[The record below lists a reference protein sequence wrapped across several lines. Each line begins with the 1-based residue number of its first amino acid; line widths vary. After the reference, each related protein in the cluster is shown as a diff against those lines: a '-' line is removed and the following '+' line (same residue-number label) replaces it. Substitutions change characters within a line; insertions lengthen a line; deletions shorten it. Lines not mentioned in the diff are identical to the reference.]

1 MEKILSSSVYEEIL
15 TLDFT
20 AYTIKI
26 VKNNSKEVYGMKGK
40 IMAGF
45 LITSIVTGATI
56 PINTLAT
63 PIVQAET
70 KQDNIDISSALRKI
84 GAHSKLTQTFIDGA
98 LASPNVQLEEVPS
111 LNTTQFLI
119 KQDMK
124 EWSSELYPKLI
135 LLNSKSKGFVT
146 KFNSYYP
153 TLKGF
158 IDNGEDKEGVTDRLE
173 VLQDMTITNQ
183 ESVQRQINELTD
195 LKLQVDKKLKNLD
208 TDVIKAQ
215 SVLNSEGTGK
225 IDKLKNEMLD
235 TKKSIQND
243 LQQIAL
249 LPGALNEQGLKVFQE
264 IYSLSKDIIE
274 PAAQTAVVAYNKGK
288 EINNAILDAEK
299 KAEQEA
305 KEKGKSAIE
314 IEAAKKEAREAI
326 EKSKKGEIAAAAV
339 TKTKEYDLMKVI
351 DPEKIKKTYNTFAE
365 INKLTA
371 EQRAYLNDLE
381 KQNQK
386 LYDLTTKLTV
396 ADLQKSMILFMQNDL
411 HTFANQVDGEIELM
425 TRYKEDLDLINNSI
439 TKLSTEVDTNNTQSQ
454 KDTLRRL
461 KSVTTQLEEQ
471 VYKF

>member
-1 MEKILSSSVYEEIL
+1 
-15 TLDFT
+15 
-20 AYTIKI
+20 
-26 VKNNSKEVYGMKGK
+26 
-40 IMAGF
+40 
-45 LITSIVTGATI
+45 
-56 PINTLAT
+56 
-63 PIVQAET
+63 
-70 KQDNIDISSALRKI
+70 
-84 GAHSKLTQTFIDGA
+84 
-98 LASPNVQLEEVPS
+98 
-111 LNTTQFLI
+111 
-119 KQDMK
+119 
-124 EWSSELYPKLI
+124 
-135 LLNSKSKGFVT
+135 
-146 KFNSYYP
+146 
-153 TLKGF
+153 
-158 IDNGEDKEGVTDRLE
+158 
-173 VLQDMTITNQ
+173 DMTITNQ

-195 LKLQVDKKLKNLD
+195 LKLLVDKKLKNLD
-208 TDVIKAQ
+208 TDVVKAQ

-288 EINNAILDAEK
+288 EINNAIVDAEK

-314 IEAAKKEAREAI
+314 IEAAKKEARETI

-411 HTFANQVDGEIELM
+411 HTFTNQVDGEIELM
-425 TRYKEDLDLINNSI
+425 KRYKE
-439 TKLSTEVDTNNTQSQ
+439 
-454 KDTLRRL
+454 
-461 KSVTTQLEEQ
+461 
-471 VYKF
+471 

>member
-1 MEKILSSSVYEEIL
+1 
-15 TLDFT
+15 
-20 AYTIKI
+20 
-26 VKNNSKEVYGMKGK
+26 MKSK

-158 IDNGEDKEGVTDRLE
+158 IDNGEDKEGFTDRLG

-208 TDVIKAQ
+208 TDVAKAQ

-249 LPGALNEQGLKVFQE
+249 LPGALNEQGLKIFQE

-288 EINNAILDAEK
+288 EINNAIVDAEK

-425 TRYKEDLDLINNSI
+425 KRYKEDLDLINNSI

>member
-1 MEKILSSSVYEEIL
+1 MCDEIL
-15 TLDFT
+15 TLGCTTF
-20 AYTIKI
+20 TIKT
-26 VKNNSKEVYGMKGK
+26 VKNNSEEVYGMKNK
-40 IMAGF
+40 IMTGF

-56 PINTLAT
+56 PINTLAM

-135 LLNSKSKGFVT
+135 LLNSKSKGFAT
-146 KFNSYYP
+146 KFNSYYS

-158 IDNGEDKEGVTDRLE
+158 VDNKEDKEGFLDRLE
-173 VLQDMTITNQ
+173 VLQDMNITNQ
-183 ESVQRQINELTD
+183 ENVQRQINELTD

-208 TDVIKAQ
+208 TDVVKAQ
-215 SVLNSEGTGK
+215 SVLSAEGTGK
-225 IDKLKNEMLD
+225 IDKLKNEMLN

-288 EINNAILDAEK
+288 EINNAIVEAEK

-305 KEKGKSAIE
+305 TEKGKSAIE
-314 IEAAKKEAREAI
+314 IEVAKKEARETI

-351 DPEKIKKTYNTFAE
+351 DPEKIKKTYSTFAE

-371 EQRAYLNDLE
+371 EQRAHLDDLE

-425 TRYKEDLDLINNSI
+425 KRYKEDLNLINNSI

-461 KSVTTQLEEQ
+461 KNVTNQLEEQ
-471 VYKF
+471 VNKF

>member
-1 MEKILSSSVYEEIL
+1 M
-15 TLDFT
+15 
-20 AYTIKI
+20 
-26 VKNNSKEVYGMKGK
+26 KNK
-40 IMAGF
+40 IMTGF

-70 KQDNIDISSALRKI
+70 KQENIDISSALRKI

-98 LASPNVQLEEVPS
+98 LSSPNVQLEEVPS

-158 IDNGEDKEGVTDRLE
+158 VDNKEDKEGFTDRLEVNSYYPTLKGFVDNKEDKEGFTDRLE

-195 LKLQVDKKLKNLD
+195 LKLLVDKKLKNLD
-208 TDVIKAQ
+208 TDVVKAQ

-288 EINNAILDAEK
+288 EINNAIVDAEK

-314 IEAAKKEAREAI
+314 IEAAKKEARETI

-411 HTFANQVDGEIELM
+411 HTFTNQVDGEIELM
-425 TRYKEDLDLINNSI
+425 KRYKEDLDLINNSI
-439 TKLSTEVDTNNTQSQ
+439 TKLSTEVDTNNTQAQ
-454 KDTLRRL
+454 KDILRRL
-461 KSVTTQLEEQ
+461 KSVTIQLEEQ

>member
-1 MEKILSSSVYEEIL
+1 M
-15 TLDFT
+15 
-20 AYTIKI
+20 
-26 VKNNSKEVYGMKGK
+26 KNK
-40 IMAGF
+40 IMTGF
-45 LITSIVTGATI
+45 LITSIATGATI

-98 LASPNVQLEEVPS
+98 LASPNVQLVEVPS

-158 IDNGEDKEGVTDRLE
+158 VDNKEDKEGFTDRLE

-195 LKLQVDKKLKNLD
+195 LKLQLDKKVKNLD
-208 TDVIKAQ
+208 TDVAKAQ

-288 EINNAILDAEK
+288 EINNAIVDAEK

-326 EKSKKGEIAAAAV
+326 EKSKKGEIAAAAAAV

-425 TRYKEDLDLINNSI
+425 KRYKEDLDLINNSI
-439 TKLSTEVDTNNTQSQ
+439 TKLSTEVDANNTQSQ

-461 KSVTTQLEEQ
+461 KIVTTQLEEQ

>member
-1 MEKILSSSVYEEIL
+1 M
-15 TLDFT
+15 
-20 AYTIKI
+20 
-26 VKNNSKEVYGMKGK
+26 KNK
-40 IMAGF
+40 IMTGF
-45 LITSIVTGATI
+45 LITSIVSGATI

-70 KQDNIDISSALRKI
+70 KQNNIDISSALRKI

-119 KQDMK
+119 KQDIK

-158 IDNGEDKEGVTDRLE
+158 VDNKEDKEGVTDRLE

-208 TDVIKAQ
+208 TDVAKAQ

-288 EINNAILDAEK
+288 EINNAIVDAEK

-425 TRYKEDLDLINNSI
+425 KRYKEDLDLINNSI
-439 TKLSTEVDTNNTQSQ
+439 TKLSTEVDANNTQSQ

>member
-1 MEKILSSSVYEEIL
+1 
-15 TLDFT
+15 
-20 AYTIKI
+20 
-26 VKNNSKEVYGMKGK
+26 
-40 IMAGF
+40 
-45 LITSIVTGATI
+45 
-56 PINTLAT
+56 
-63 PIVQAET
+63 
-70 KQDNIDISSALRKI
+70 
-84 GAHSKLTQTFIDGA
+84 
-98 LASPNVQLEEVPS
+98 
-111 LNTTQFLI
+111 
-119 KQDMK
+119 
-124 EWSSELYPKLI
+124 
-135 LLNSKSKGFVT
+135 
-146 KFNSYYP
+146 
-153 TLKGF
+153 
-158 IDNGEDKEGVTDRLE
+158 
-173 VLQDMTITNQ
+173 
-183 ESVQRQINELTD
+183 
-195 LKLQVDKKLKNLD
+195 
-208 TDVIKAQ
+208 
-215 SVLNSEGTGK
+215 
-225 IDKLKNEMLD
+225 
-235 TKKSIQND
+235 
-243 LQQIAL
+243 
-249 LPGALNEQGLKVFQE
+249 LNEQGLKVFQE

-288 EINNAILDAEK
+288 EINNAIVDAEN

-351 DPEKIKKTYNTFAE
+351 NPEKIKKTYDTFAE

-425 TRYKEDLDLINNSI
+425 KRYKEDLDLINNSI
-439 TKLSTEVDTNNTQSQ
+439 TKLSTEVDANNTQSQ

>member
-1 MEKILSSSVYEEIL
+1 
-15 TLDFT
+15 
-20 AYTIKI
+20 
-26 VKNNSKEVYGMKGK
+26 MKGK

>member
-1 MEKILSSSVYEEIL
+1 M
-15 TLDFT
+15 
-20 AYTIKI
+20 
-26 VKNNSKEVYGMKGK
+26 KNK
-40 IMAGF
+40 IMTGF

-70 KQDNIDISSALRKI
+70 KQDNINISSALRKI

-158 IDNGEDKEGVTDRLE
+158 IDNGEDKEGFTDRLE

-208 TDVIKAQ
+208 TDVAKAQ

-288 EINNAILDAEK
+288 EINNAIVDAEK

-425 TRYKEDLDLINNSI
+425 KRYKEDLDLINNSI
-439 TKLSTEVDTNNTQSQ
+439 TKLSTEVDANSTQSQ

>member
-1 MEKILSSSVYEEIL
+1 M
-15 TLDFT
+15 
-20 AYTIKI
+20 
-26 VKNNSKEVYGMKGK
+26 KNK
-40 IMAGF
+40 IMTGF
-45 LITSIVTGATI
+45 VITSIATGATI

-153 TLKGF
+153 TLKEF
-158 IDNGEDKEGVTDRLE
+158 VDNKEDKEGFTDRLE

-195 LKLQVDKKLKNLD
+195 LKLQVDKKVKNLD
-208 TDVIKAQ
+208 TDVAKAQ

-288 EINNAILDAEK
+288 EINNAIVDAEK

-425 TRYKEDLDLINNSI
+425 KRYKEDLDLINNSI
-439 TKLSTEVDTNNTQSQ
+439 TKLSTEVDANNTQSQ
-454 KDTLRRL
+454 KDSLRRL

>member
-1 MEKILSSSVYEEIL
+1 
-15 TLDFT
+15 
-20 AYTIKI
+20 
-26 VKNNSKEVYGMKGK
+26 MKSK

-158 IDNGEDKEGVTDRLE
+158 IDNGEDKEGFTDRLE

-208 TDVIKAQ
+208 TDVAKAQ

-288 EINNAILDAEK
+288 EINNAIVDAEK

-411 HTFANQVDGEIELM
+411 HTFANQVDGAIELM
-425 TRYKEDLDLINNSI
+425 KRYKEDLDLINNSI
-439 TKLSTEVDTNNTQSQ
+439 TKLSTEVDANNTQSQ

>member
-1 MEKILSSSVYEEIL
+1 
-15 TLDFT
+15 
-20 AYTIKI
+20 
-26 VKNNSKEVYGMKGK
+26 
-40 IMAGF
+40 
-45 LITSIVTGATI
+45 
-56 PINTLAT
+56 
-63 PIVQAET
+63 
-70 KQDNIDISSALRKI
+70 
-84 GAHSKLTQTFIDGA
+84 
-98 LASPNVQLEEVPS
+98 
-111 LNTTQFLI
+111 
-119 KQDMK
+119 
-124 EWSSELYPKLI
+124 
-135 LLNSKSKGFVT
+135 KGFV
-146 KFNSYYP
+146 
-153 TLKGF
+153 
-158 IDNGEDKEGVTDRLE
+158 DNKEDKEGFTDRLE

-195 LKLQVDKKLKNLD
+195 LKLLVDKKLKNLD
-208 TDVIKAQ
+208 TDVVKAQ

-288 EINNAILDAEK
+288 EINNAIVDAEK

-314 IEAAKKEAREAI
+314 IEAAKKEARETI

-411 HTFANQVDGEIELM
+411 HTFTNQVDGEIELM
-425 TRYKEDLDLINNSI
+425 KRYKEDLDLINNSI
-439 TKLSTEVDTNNTQSQ
+439 TKLSTEVDTNNTQAQ
-454 KDTLRRL
+454 KDILRRL
-461 KSVTTQLEEQ
+461 KSVTIQLEEQ